1 MKSLEQLL
9 IQARSAVRAAQARVP
24 GLSPR
29 PTRLVLR
36 LNDLHLGP
44 NLLRATGAPL
54 KEKEWRDTIVRF
66 ERWLGPLRLTIAGG
80 EPAQSGLLPALV
92 RFGNRLE
99 CPTHVVTG
107 GPITTE
113 QAEAMVDWGLSAVT
127 VLVGGIDEG
136 SHRAAVG
143 TRLDEAVATVE
154 AFREARAKRK
164 RPLGLYVC
172 VPLTDAN
179 TGGAGA
185 VAGWARQAGADGV
198 LATVPLG
205 AEPPRGGLEAVE
217 ALGRDNLTP
226 DHLRRWLGGERARVG
241 GGFRAELLSD
251 GTLIVSSCARP
262 LGNVRDA
269 EPEALWTAGA
279 ATLKELRDHPR
290 PWDEVELVPERLRS
304 RR

>member
-24 GLSPR
+24 GLTPR

-107 GPITTE
+107 GPISPE

-127 VLVGGIDEG
+127 VLVGGIDEV

-154 AFREARAKRK
+154 AFREARAKRARTACWPRCRWAPSPPK
-164 RPLGLYVC
+164 VASRP
-172 VPLTDAN
+172 
-179 TGGAGA
+179 
-185 VAGWARQAGADGV
+185 
-198 LATVPLG
+198 
-205 AEPPRGGLEAVE
+205 
-217 ALGRDNLTP
+217 
-226 DHLRRWLGGERARVG
+226 
-241 GGFRAELLSD
+241 S
-251 GTLIVSSCARP
+251 
-262 LGNVRDA
+262 
-269 EPEALWTAGA
+269 
-279 ATLKELRDHPR
+279 R
-290 PWDEVELVPERLRS
+290 PWVVTTSPRITCAAGSAESGPGLAAGFARS
-304 RR
+304 CSPTAP

>member
-24 GLSPR
+24 GLTPR

-107 GPITTE
+107 GPISPE

-127 VLVGGIDEG
+127 VLVGGIDEV

-185 VAGWARQAGADGV
+185 VAGWARQAGA
-198 LATVPLG
+198 
-205 AEPPRGGLEAVE
+205 
-217 ALGRDNLTP
+217 GR
-226 DHLRRWLGGERARVG
+226 RCG
-241 GGFRAELLSD
+241 
-251 GTLIVSSCARP
+251 
-262 LGNVRDA
+262 
-269 EPEALWTAGA
+269 
-279 ATLKELRDHPR
+279 R
-290 PWDEVELVPERLRS
+290 PWPSATAWPGRCPDARRRSPTSWLSPSVSGRRRGRRRTS
-304 RR
+304 RRCP